1 MENIKVYKI
10 IIINSKRAP
19 IIKLQSNW
27 WTLAYLFSWS
37 FVPIIIQSNPIQ
49 LYL

>member
-19 IIKLQSNW
+19 AKQLVDLGLLVFMIICTHYYPVQSNFIYR
-27 WTLAYLFSWS
+27 L
-37 FVPIIIQSNPIQ
+37 
-49 LYL
+49 